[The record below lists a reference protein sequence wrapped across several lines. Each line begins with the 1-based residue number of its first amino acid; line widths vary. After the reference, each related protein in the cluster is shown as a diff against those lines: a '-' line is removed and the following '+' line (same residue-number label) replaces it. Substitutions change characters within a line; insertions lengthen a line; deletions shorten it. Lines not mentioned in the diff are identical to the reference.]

1 MSCLEADWNTG
12 KGLFSGIVQTRQIHR
27 NTVKQTA
34 ASKTQLAIYTWP
46 AIADKNDGGG
56 RPCSCIQYLLQGS
69 FSPGTDWVLHMLQP
83 PHEIGGMPLL
93 LRPPDSCLGDISWAQ
108 TKIAASSMLRWR
120 EKNICSTS
128 CFWVFLHAVREHTRT
143 SRWLSV
149 NIAAQVSTPVSDRP
163 FLFLQLQNWVQS
175 QGYWNDASDFF
186 EACTGAGAVG
196 IEANQLAPAPISQG
210 YFTLFAQQ
218 TMRPLRT
225 QTITD
230 YKSQQSIT
238 QLTRAR
244 DRAYKQFVTMS
255 CVRSSWTPSHHN
267 QMLKHWFLPLKEA
280 RASWSSES
288 LGNQN

>member
-93 LRPPDSCLGDISWAQ
+93 LRPPDSCLGDISWAK

-175 QGYWNDASDFF
+175 QGYWNDASDFSK
-186 EACTGAGAVG
+186 
-196 IEANQLAPAPISQG
+196 PAQG
-210 YFTLFAQQ
+210 QGLSASRQ
-218 TMRPLRT
+218 TSWHQPL
-225 QTITD
+225 
-230 YKSQQSIT
+230 
-238 QLTRAR
+238 L
-244 DRAYKQFVTMS
+244 
-255 CVRSSWTPSHHN
+255 
-267 QMLKHWFLPLKEA
+267 A
-280 RASWSSES
+280 RATLRCSHNKPCVLWEHRLSQTTKASKAS
-288 LGNQN
+288 RN